1 MKIGFSNIQ
10 RLIFLHKN
18 TSNFCLT
25 ICLLFIIVNK
35 PVQILKITQTGYLPP
50 PPWLPVSNLI
60 KNLGTANS
68 KIRKFFREVV
78 SRK

>member
-10 RLIFLHKN
+10 GLIFLHKN

-35 PVQILKITQTGYLPP
+35 PVQFFKITQTGYLPP
-50 PPWLPVSNLI
+50 PSWLPGSNLI
-60 KNLGTANS
+60 KKLRTANS
-68 KIRKFFREVV
+68 KILQFFREVE